1 VTELALPSPVLPAP
15 ALATARAAS
24 GVIPAIVADAGRR
37 AARRFLEF
45 FAGTLE
51 NAQMMAAHESPRT
64 TKRYDRTGDKIA
76 LDEVEQI
83 VL

>member
-1 VTELALPSPVLPAP
+1 
-15 ALATARAAS
+15 
-24 GVIPAIVADAGRR
+24 
-37 AARRFLEF
+37 
-45 FAGTLE
+45 LE
-51 NAQMMAAHESPRT
+51 NTQMMAAHESPRT